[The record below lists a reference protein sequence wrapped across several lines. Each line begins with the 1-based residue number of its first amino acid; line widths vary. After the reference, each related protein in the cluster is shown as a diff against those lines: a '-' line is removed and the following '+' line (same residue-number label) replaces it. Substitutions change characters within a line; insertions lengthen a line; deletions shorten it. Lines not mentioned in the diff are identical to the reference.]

1 MRADP
6 FGEVERGRAGQVG
19 ARPQQALERL
29 LRARPDLACPPP
41 LHLAERVCSHASTS
55 RAPRGPRRLDLCV
68 ARTMAARQ
76 GGDETPT
83 AGLADSPGLT
93 GRDDEIA
100 DAVTRLTELAPAW
113 GEPPALTSAT
123 RAVLGPLPRSWSR

>member
-1 MRADP
+1 
-6 FGEVERGRAGQVG
+6 
-19 ARPQQALERL
+19 
-29 LRARPDLACPPP
+29 
-41 LHLAERVCSHASTS
+41 
-55 RAPRGPRRLDLCV
+55 
-68 ARTMAARQ
+68 MAARQ

-83 AGLADSPGLT
+83 VGLADSPGLT

-123 RAVLGPLPRSWSR
+123 RAAAAGAGRCRASGEG